1 MADNPN
7 NPNSP
12 DDGAPAIAS
21 TLEAFRKS
29 IISPLGAFEA
39 GLQALSFAL
48 NEINET
54 LQEFN
59 DINQR
64 LSVVNTNLG
73 SLINENSAAL
83 EASEYGFS
91 LATKALTELKVAG
104 FDKAN
109 KNITDLVAR
118 TKLQGQDTRKL
129 IDVNQKL
136 LSFGNIQ
143 ISEIGDLNKSILD
156 NSLRYGITTDALVE
170 SIQSLEKNLLSLQ
183 VGGGVTAAADAI
195 TKLTAVFGVE
205 NQKLVETV
213 VGEITSTQGN
223 FQIQALLGLEN
234 VGDRIF
240 FGQQLS
246 TESLVNAIVASSKTS
261 SKLLSGALDSQS
273 RRALAATVGGNDKL
287 VLAVNAL
294 GSNIDEKLISPLQK
308 GFDAFKNTLNFFVET
323 AFGPFKESV
332 SRLFPSFENISIG
345 IAKLIGPLLTL
356 VTDTLGAGLAVVLD
370 LLAIAAVGVGSVL
383 ELLTPL
389 TKLISVTLTSF
400 SVGLNSVFKSLSGSL
415 QKEDEAREREELR
428 RASFETDPINRIR
441 LDEID
446 RLSRD
451 TSTSQ
456 TVQFLQMFG
465 GKLGKEADNLLRVL
479 QLIELNTQTGFDPVA
494 TPS

>member
-1 MADNPN
+1 
-7 NPNSP
+7 
-12 DDGAPAIAS
+12 
-21 TLEAFRKS
+21 
-29 IISPLGAFEA
+29 
-39 GLQALSFAL
+39 LSFAL

-261 SKLLSGALDSQS
+261 SKLLS
-273 RRALAATVGGNDKL
+273 
-287 VLAVNAL
+287 
-294 GSNIDEKLISPLQK
+294 IDEKLISPLQK